1 MALTEEQAAK
11 IILIRSIEEAD
22 KGVFSEQMLADAL
35 LSARDEPAGLEWIE
49 KRASYLFEHLSTWHQ
64 SIVQLAKAPANWTV
78 PVCLLALILGIA
90 TNLLGPTEKIH
101 VVRNPVFFLV
111 AWNLMAY
118 LALLLLFLRN
128 RARRNEVFAG
138 RFGRGMQADAAA
150 PARITETHS
159 RVSWMVQ
166 YLVPRMWQFLHKIMF
181 GFHQGRNLAHLTS
194 RFSAHWFSIAG
205 TLVAARWRYLLHWAA
220 LSLAIGATLGMYFR
234 GLFHGYEFVWA
245 SMFITDER
253 TVANFIDVVFGPA
266 FLISNLL
273 MLGLSERI
281 DIGGLLTPEGDPSAA
296 WIHLFA
302 IMVVLTVVIP
312 RTVLALSLLGRIRRL
327 AKGFGLS
334 LDRYYGD
341 IIESPIRSIIDKET
355 NAAIAELATKVAAY
369 VGSALYDQ
377 QIVPRLGYFRQNGG
391 KISALKTDLTEL
403 TESFLPKVKAFIVDS
418 AIPEFKSSLSRRV
431 GEILK
436 SIGTDFVNRGD
447 PEAILHDLRIHPP
460 GSAEAGVSDQFSRAI
475 GVSVGAAIS
484 LVFAA
489 VAGGIGEELGIAILA
504 AVLGTT
510 GPVGFVI
517 GLIIGGLVAA
527 GAWWF
532 GKEKITQTV
541 DQVNLPAWL
550 VRAALWESRF
560 NKLIDD
566 GRKQCEESVKT
577 NVAERLTPLLP
588 RITDEIMFRIRS
600 LWGKLPEPSVR

>member
-1 MALTEEQAAK
+1 
-11 IILIRSIEEAD
+11 
-22 KGVFSEQMLADAL
+22 
-35 LSARDEPAGLEWIE
+35 
-49 KRASYLFEHLSTWHQ
+49 
-64 SIVQLAKAPANWTV
+64 
-78 PVCLLALILGIA
+78 
-90 TNLLGPTEKIH
+90 
-101 VVRNPVFFLV
+101 VFFLV
-111 AWNLMAY
+111 AWNLLVY
-118 LALLLLFLRN
+118 LGLLLLFLRN
-128 RARRNEVFAG
+128 RARRDTLFAG
-138 RFGRGMQADAAA
+138 RFGRGMQADATAS
-150 PARITETHS
+150 ARTPEDDPKIP
-159 RVSWMVQ
+159 WMVQ
-166 YLVPRMWQFLHKIMF
+166 YLMPRMWQFLHKIMF
-181 GFHQGRNLAHLTS
+181 GFHQGRSLAHLTS

-205 TLVAARWRYLLHWAA
+205 TLVAARSRYLLHWAA

-245 SMFITDER
+245 STFITDER
-253 TVANFIDVVFGPA
+253 TVAGFIDIVFGPA

-281 DIGGLLTPEGDPSAA
+281 DIGSLLSPAGDPSAA

-302 IMVVLTVVIP
+302 ITVVLAVVIP
-312 RTVLALSLLGRIRRL
+312 RTVLALSLFGRIKRL
-327 AKGFGLS
+327 AKGFGFS

-391 KISALKTDLTEL
+391 KISALKADLTEL

-418 AIPEFKSSLSRRV
+418 AIPEFKRSLSRRV

-447 PEAILHDLRIHPP
+447 PEAILHDLRINPP
-460 GSAEAGVSDQFSRAI
+460 ESAEAGVSDQFSKAI

-484 LVFAA
+484 LVFAT
-489 VAGGIGEELGIAILA
+489 VAGGVGEELGIAILA

-566 GRKQCEESVKT
+566 GRKQCEESVKS

-588 RITDEIMFRIRS
+588 RITDEIMFRIRA